1 MLPIYSIVLVGIVQ
15 VSQRHAWQ
23 SRSSVTLRLHV
34 QRRGKLGTA
43 LLTEGSLR
51 LNVSPISRSL
61 FFVRQNYII
70 GKTKFD
76 SNFSECFERAS
87 HQDSKIMNHDQ
98 IIPAPLSYH
107 FMPKFT
113 WTRNSYITNFS
124 GNSNSQKKACWSL
137 DKKQVFLRLQHLSSV
152 HGLQIAQSVSKFW

>member
-1 MLPIYSIVLVGIVQ
+1 MVSKINQNYTRLPSPKEKDMSITFVMYHTHTTRLKFNSSHLKIVVGRLLSFWEGNFSGAMLNLGRCKIMICSFPTIQNIMMLPIYSIVLVGIVQ

-34 QRRGKLGTA
+34 QRRGKLGTS

-70 GKTKFD
+70 RKAKFD
-76 SNFSECFERAS
+76 SNFSECF
-87 HQDSKIMNHDQ
+87 
-98 IIPAPLSYH
+98 
-107 FMPKFT
+107 
-113 WTRNSYITNFS
+113 
-124 GNSNSQKKACWSL
+124 
-137 DKKQVFLRLQHLSSV
+137 
-152 HGLQIAQSVSKFW
+152 